1 MAKAKKVKKISG
13 NNQKRLWTFGA
24 AGGVIGALALTL
36 LLSKKASGNKETAGI
51 TFSPTGS
58 VELILKK
65 VIINQPDKKF
75 LYRGIFCF
83 ALGALISQWINRR

>member
-13 NNQKRLWTFGA
+13 NNQKRSWTSGA
-24 AGGVIGALALTL
+24 AGGSYWLSASSLAF
-36 LLSKKASGNKETAGI
+36 KKSGHKRKLHDFFTHG
-51 TFSPTGS
+51 F

-75 LYRGIFCF
+75 LYKGIFCF